1 MYTLIQIKQSLVFSI
16 AKWGPYYHTP
26 LFYVINFSSK
36 SFHSTWNE
44 SRFVPIFP
52 SRGPSFFKAL
62 LNVLSFFVQM
72 QWKQPLNRASFYIN
86 VSPISFT
93 PLYSFSAI
101 KIYNTITNWLLN
113 AEDCWFDYLRVAF
126 DWKIATLLWCFSV
139 NSSIQPVSSSVMI
152 CSHLSKM
159 HFIVTLHYSVN
170 SLSTLYGGKGT
181 LWPRRYNYR

>member
-1 MYTLIQIKQSLVFSI
+1 MYTLIQIKQSVVFSI

-52 SRGPSFFKAL
+52 SRGPSFFKAIF
-62 LNVLSFFVQM
+62 NVLSFFVQM

-152 CSHLSKM
+152 CSHLSKIHLKM
-159 HFIVTLHYSVN
+159 T
-170 SLSTLYGGKGT
+170 
-181 LWPRRYNYR
+181 